1 MHPAARL
8 LEGARR
14 SNIGARAQRGVSL
27 FTSYFSQHPECT
39 QLRGNCQSAT
49 DSGNIKPLE
58 GVKVLDLTRVLA
70 GPFATM
76 ILGDL
81 GAEVIKVEKPGSG
94 DDTRFWGPPFVG
106 SESAYFLSVNRNKKL
121 AQACDVLIE
130 NYIPGKLAEMGLGYE
145 ALMKTAPHV
154 IYCSITG
161 YGQTGPLFNRAGYD
175 AVACAMSGLMHITGP
190 EDGDPVRPGVAM
202 TDLATGLYAHGA
214 IMAGLL
220 QRSKTGKGMHIDC
233 NLLSSQIYPICGHK
247 LLVGQ
252 TAGLR
257 KVACLTQIA
266 ANFLNGGIEAK
277 RWGTAHGSIVP
288 YQSFKAKDGYLVIGA
303 GNDQQFSTVCRVM
316 DLCELVDDPR
326 FKTNKLRVQHRKE
339 LLQVLTGRFSGK
351 TTAEWL
357 ELFEGSGIPYGPI
370 NSIKQVFS
378 EPQVAHNGLI
388 LEMEHP
394 MAGKISVAA
403 KAMVRKKLTT
413 HQRDLIVERH
423 QSGEEYQRIS
433 KALEIPWNT
442 VKTVI
447 KKWITFGTT
456 VTLPRTGRPS
466 KL

>member
-106 SESAYFLSVNRNKKL
+106 SESAYFLSVNRNKKSIAVNLKDPKGTKIIKQL

-190 EDGDPVRPGVAM
+190 E
-202 TDLATGLYAHGA
+202 
-214 IMAGLL
+214 
-220 QRSKTGKGMHIDC
+220 
-233 NLLSSQIYPICGHK
+233 
-247 LLVGQ
+247 
-252 TAGLR
+252 
-257 KVACLTQIA
+257 VACLTQIA

>member
-1 MHPAARL
+1 MLPALRVSEAV
-8 LEGARR
+8 RR
-14 SNIGARAQRGVSL
+14 SNMVARAQRGSSL
-27 FTSYFSQHPECT
+27 YSRHPACT
-39 QLRGNCQSAT
+39 QLRGHCQPAT
-49 DSGNIKPLE
+49 DSGTIRPLD
-58 GVKVLDLTRVLA
+58 GVKILDLTRVLA

-94 DDTRFWGPPFVG
+94 DDTRSWGPPFVG
-106 SESAYFLSVNRNKKL
+106 SESAYFLSVNRNKKSIAVNMKDPKGTKIIKQL

-145 ALMKTAPHV
+145 DLMKTAPHI

-161 YGQTGPLFNRAGYD
+161 YGQTGPLFKRAGYD

-220 QRSKTGKGMHIDC
+220 QKMKTGKGMHIDC
-233 NLLSSQIYPICGHK
+233 NLLSSQ
-247 LLVGQ
+247 
-252 TAGLR
+252 
-257 KVACLTQIA
+257 VACLTHIA

-303 GNDQQFSTVCRVM
+303 GNDQQFSTVCRITG
-316 DLCELVDDPR
+316 LSELIADPR

-339 LLQVLTGRFSGK
+339 LLQALTAQFSEK

-388 LEMEHP
+388 LELEHRT
-394 MAGKISVAA
+394 AGKISVPGPA
-403 KAMVRKKLTT
+403 VRFSDFTMSAPQPPPVIGQHTVEVLKNILGYE
-413 HQRDLIVERH
+413 DNYIAELIKDKT
-423 QSGEEYQRIS
+423 IS
-433 KALEIPWNT
+433 QNEAQ
-442 VKTVI
+442 
-447 KKWITFGTT
+447 
-456 VTLPRTGRPS
+456 
-466 KL
+466 

>member
-1 MHPAARL
+1 MHPAVRL
-8 LEGARR
+8 VEAVRR
-14 SNIGARAQRGVSL
+14 SNVGARAHGGASL
-27 FTSYFSQHPECT
+27 FTSYLSQHPVCA
-39 QLRGNCQSAT
+39 QLRGHCQSET
-49 DSGNIKPLE
+49 DSDTIRPLD
-58 GVKVLDLTRVLA
+58 GVKILDLTRVLA

-94 DDTRFWGPPFVG
+94 DDTRSWGPPFVG
-106 SESAYFLSVNRNKKL
+106 NESAYFLSVNRNKKSIAVNMKDPKGTKIIKQL

-145 ALMKTAPHV
+145 DLMKTAPHI

-161 YGQTGPLFNRAGYD
+161 YGQTGPLFKRAGYD

-190 EDGDPVRPGVAM
+190 EEGDPVRPGVAM

-220 QRSKTGKGMHIDC
+220 QRTKTGKGMHIDC
-233 NLLSSQIYPICGHK
+233 NLLSSQ
-247 LLVGQ
+247 
-252 TAGLR
+252 
-257 KVACLTQIA
+257 VACLTHIA

-303 GNDQQFSTVCRVM
+303 GNDQQFSTVCRIT
-316 DLCELVDDPR
+316 DLSELIDDPR
-326 FKTNKLRVQHRKE
+326 YKTNKLRVQHRKE
-339 LLQVLTGRFSGK
+339 LLQVLTARFSEK
-351 TTAEWL
+351 TTTEWL

-394 MAGKISVAA
+394 MAGKISVPGPA
-403 KAMVRKKLTT
+403 VRFNNFNISAPKPPPVIGQHTVEVLKNMLGY
-413 HQRDLIVERH
+413 QDNYIAELI
-423 QSGEEYQRIS
+423 
-433 KALEIPWNT
+433 KD
-442 VKTVI
+442 KTVSQNE
-447 KKWITFGTT
+447 
-456 VTLPRTGRPS
+456 VQ
-466 KL
+466 

>member
-1 MHPAARL
+1 MYPAARL
-8 LEGARR
+8 LEAVRR
-14 SNIGARAQRGVSL
+14 SSLGAKRGA
-27 FTSYFSQHPECT
+27 SYFSHT
-39 QLRGNCQSAT
+39 AT
-49 DSGNIKPLE
+49 DSANIRPLD

-94 DDTRFWGPPFVG
+94 DDTRAWGPPFVG
-106 SESAYFLSVNRNKKL
+106 SESAYFLSVNRNKKSIAVNMKDPKGTKIIKQL

-145 ALMKTAPHV
+145 DLMKTDPHI

-161 YGQTGPLFNRAGYD
+161 YGQTGPLFKRAGYD

-202 TDLATGLYAHGA
+202 TDLATGLFAHGA

-220 QRSKTGKGMHIDC
+220 QRAKTGKGMHIDC
-233 NLLSSQIYPICGHK
+233 NLLSSQ
-247 LLVGQ
+247 
-252 TAGLR
+252 
-257 KVACLTQIA
+257 VACLTHIA

-303 GNDQQFSTVCRVM
+303 GNDQQFSTVCRIT
-316 DLCELVDDPR
+316 DLSELINDPR

-339 LLQVLTGRFSGK
+339 LLQVLTSRFSEK

-378 EPQVAHNGLI
+378 EPQVSHNGLI
-388 LEMEHP
+388 LEMDHP
-394 MAGKISVAA
+394 NAGKISVPGPA
-403 KAMVRKKLTT
+403 VRFNNFNISEPKPPPVIGQHTVEVLKSILGYE
-413 HQRDLIVERH
+413 DNYIAELIKDKT
-423 QSGEEYQRIS
+423 IS
-433 KALEIPWNT
+433 QNE
-442 VKTVI
+442 VQ
-447 KKWITFGTT
+447 
-456 VTLPRTGRPS
+456 
-466 KL
+466 